1 MLEIFNTQFW
11 CDIVC
16 TLLHSIWQAA
26 IVALLLGVTLR
37 QISAKQATLRYWLAA
52 GAIFSLVLTSFFTY
66 HVRTELRKSSA
77 SPAVQQVAPLVVSEA
92 VSKSP
97 PAELAHI
104 PSPQTSAV
112 SGINWTALAAL
123 FWVVGVSAMVL
134 RTIGAVIRGNQL
146 SSVSPIET
154 PKYLELF
161 TKQSQ
166 EIGLRKVPSFWSSAS
181 GCTPYAVG
189 VLAPA
194 VVVPM
199 SMLTSLSSSELQAVL
214 AHELAH
220 VRRNDYLVNLY
231 QMVIESVYFFN
242 PAVWWISR
250 QIRIEREAC
259 CDQIAIEAAGNNI
272 GYAQILA
279 NWMETVLGDTDSK
292 VDQAPA
298 AAMAFSN
305 KQPSGMLE
313 RIQRILKPDSKPK
326 LRVSP
331 LNWGFVIAASILI
344 ACGMNIGSKAVT
356 AVAVQALSDSERI
369 AKIKERQVALEDHA
383 DRVFEEGTATI
394 RGRITTEDGGQ
405 VEDGRLYT
413 TSENSNSSTHAGG
426 GRVSAG
432 QDFKTTVKSG
442 EIWLELFSKNYAP
455 AIIGPIKAVKDM
467 SITQNVTLVKGA
479 PHLVHVVDEDGQPV
493 SGADVQMYPKSHG
506 GPVWKTSTDDQGN
519 YTYKHRNPGRK
530 SNLSVEKV
538 GYVKERIVV
547 TNDGKTEVVLKTAP
561 ISKGVV
567 LSADGAPVAGAEIR
581 LVANRG
587 LYFNNKLIATTDQ
600 QGRFET
606 QMLFPTG
613 VYDLLVVSDS
623 GMAVVEDVTV
633 GENLEFTLH
642 PAYSMDISI
651 KGDMDQLRRHKNG
664 KLRISFDQKVGK
676 AYWQSD
682 FEDGELEVVED
693 SEDQVRLKV
702 KRLLPGKF
710 TLRSGKFRHAL
721 TAKPG
726 NQSIEITTDEGAPK
740 QTERPEIEMVDLI
753 VKFRCDGEF
762 VKPSGELRVG
772 SHFRSFASL
781 EDGVLK
787 ARVKRKD
794 KYYFQPDRLI
804 GFTFESQHF
813 DAEAGDLQEITIDV
827 QPAGAVSGR
836 IVDDNGEPVSAS
848 VSCRYKYRTPQS
860 HISSQLANH
869 FQSDSKG
876 NFLLTPIPLG
886 AKVIVKAGKRFN
898 PAVSDEVLIE
908 VSKPVVDVQLQT
920 AAPVKA
926 KVRVIDHQG
935 NPMPGI
941 DLQIGLVNNGSWSGA
956 LVTDGRG
963 EFVVWPLHPT
973 WDYYVAAEPKKGYVK
988 KYIDLVQGETN
999 VLQLEPGCEV
1009 RGQLLDKGGKPMPN
1023 QRVYAMFKNP
1033 RSSQGLSTWIDAD
1046 RLTDSDGHFE
1056 FTRLPKTECEI
1067 NSPYGSEPVL
1077 INAGEDNEPI
1087 ELRLKE

>member
-1 MLEIFNTQFW
+1 MLEVFNTQFW
-11 CDIVC
+11 CDIVWA
-16 TLLHSIWQAA
+16 LLHSIWQAA
-26 IVALLLGVTLR
+26 IIALLLGIILR
-37 QISAKQATLRYWLAA
+37 QISAKQATLRYWLAT
-52 GAIFSLVLTSFFTY
+52 GAILSLVLASFFTY

-77 SPAVQQVAPLVVSEA
+77 SPVVQQVAPLVVSEA

-104 PSPQTSAV
+104 PSLQTSAA

-383 DRVFEEGTATI
+383 DGVFEEGTATI
-394 RGRITTEDGGQ
+394 RGRITTEDGGE
-405 VEDGRLYT
+405 VEDGRLST
-413 TSENSNSSTHAGG
+413 TSENSNSSTHKGG
-426 GRVSAG
+426 GRFSAG

-442 EIWLELFSKNYAP
+442 EVWLELFSNNYAP
-455 AIIGPIKAVKDM
+455 AIIGPIKAVKDI

-506 GPVWKTSTDDQGN
+506 GPVWKNSTDDQGN
-519 YTYKHRNPGRK
+519 YTYKHRNPGGE
-530 SNLSVEKV
+530 SNLRVEKV
-538 GYVKERIVV
+538 GYVREDKVV
-547 TNDGKTEVVLKTAP
+547 TNNGKTEVVLKTAP

-567 LSADGAPVAGAEIR
+567 LSADGKPVVDAEIR
-581 LVANRG
+581 IASTRTRAFLH
-587 LYFNNKLIATTDQ
+587 KLIARTDK

-606 QMLFPTG
+606 PMLFPTEL
-613 VYDLLVVSDS
+613 YEILVVSDN
-623 GMAVVEDVTV
+623 GATIVEDVTPS
-633 GENLEFTLH
+633 ENLKFTLR
-642 PAYSMDISI
+642 PPCTMDVTI
-651 KGDMDQLRRHKNG
+651 KGDLDQLRRKRN
-664 KLRISFDQKVGK
+664 
-676 AYWQSD
+676 
-682 FEDGELEVVED
+682 GELEIVFWQRTRKSLRRSDEKESLLDVVED
-693 SEDQVRLKV
+693 SEDQVRLKL
-702 KRLLPGKF
+702 KRLLAGKL
-710 TLRSGKFRHAL
+710 TLKSGKFRGTLEA
-721 TAKPG
+721 TPG
-726 NQSIEITTDEGAPK
+726 NNTVEIMIDAETNKTTTAGGVEK
-740 QTERPEIEMVDLI
+740 TDLKI
-753 VKFRCDGEF
+753 SFECDGET
-762 VKPSGELRVG
+762 VKPSGLLRLRHNY
-772 SHFRSFASL
+772 SPL
-781 EDGVLK
+781 NDGHLK
-787 ARVKRKD
+787 VSVEPG
-794 KYYFQPDRLI
+794 KYFLQPDRLI
-804 GFTFESQHF
+804 GFTFEGQMI
-813 DAEAGDLQEITIDV
+813 EVVAGQLNEITIEV
-827 QPAGAVSGR
+827 EPAGAVSGTV
-836 IVDDNGEPVSAS
+836 VDVDGNPLSTS
-848 VSCRYKYRTPQS
+848 VSCRYEYR
-860 HISSQLANH
+860 HSSTGLSGN
-869 FQSDSKG
+869 FRSDEKG
-876 NFLLTPIPLG
+876 KFLLTPIPLG
-886 AKVIVKAGKRFN
+886 AKVVAKAGERFN

-908 VSKPVVDVQLQT
+908 ASKPVVDVQLQT

-926 KVRVIDHQG
+926 KVRVIDDQG
-935 NPMPGI
+935 KPIYGSE
-941 DLQIGLVNNGSWSGA
+941 LTVSLTGHGSWSGS
-956 LVTDGRG
+956 LVTDAKG
-963 EFVVWPLHPT
+963 ECEISPLHPT
-973 WDYYVAAEPKKGYVK
+973 RDYTVEAEPKRYVK
-988 KYIDLVQGETN
+988 KNIDLVQGETN
-999 VLQLEPGCEV
+999 ILQLEQGAEL
-1009 RGQLLDKGGKPMPN
+1009 RGQLLDKDGNPVPN

-1033 RSSQGLSTWIDAD
+1033 RSSQGLPTWVDAD
-1046 RLTDSDGHFE
+1046 RLTDSDGRFE

>member
-1 MLEIFNTQFW
+1 MHTLSFITASIFSSPIVLILSLMLAA
-11 CDIVC
+11 
-16 TLLHSIWQAA
+16 AA
-26 IVALLLGVTLR
+26 IGALVF
-37 QISAKQATLRYWLAA
+37 LAA
-52 GAIFSLVLTSFFTY
+52 SF
-66 HVRTELRKSSA
+66 VKEQREK
-77 SPAVQQVAPLVVSEA
+77 
-92 VSKSP
+92 
-97 PAELAHI
+97 HI
-104 PSPQTSAV
+104 D
-112 SGINWTALAAL
+112 
-123 FWVVGVSAMVL
+123 GV
-134 RTIGAVIRGNQL
+134 L
-146 SSVSPIET
+146 SS
-154 PKYLELF
+154 Y
-161 TKQSQ
+161 
-166 EIGLRKVPSFWSSAS
+166 
-181 GCTPYAVG
+181 
-189 VLAPA
+189 
-194 VVVPM
+194 M
-199 SMLTSLSSSELQAVL
+199 
-214 AHELAH
+214 
-220 VRRNDYLVNLY
+220 
-231 QMVIESVYFFN
+231 
-242 PAVWWISR
+242 
-250 QIRIEREAC
+250 
-259 CDQIAIEAAGNNI
+259 
-272 GYAQILA
+272 
-279 NWMETVLGDTDSK
+279 
-292 VDQAPA
+292 
-298 AAMAFSN
+298 
-305 KQPSGMLE
+305 
-313 RIQRILKPDSKPK
+313 
-326 LRVSP
+326 
-331 LNWGFVIAASILI
+331 
-344 ACGMNIGSKAVT
+344 
-356 AVAVQALSDSERI
+356 
-369 AKIKERQVALEDHA
+369 
-383 DRVFEEGTATI
+383 
-394 RGRITTEDGGQ
+394 RGDGGY

-413 TSENSNSSTHAGG
+413 TSENSNSSTHAGAS
-426 GRVSAG
+426 RVSAG

-442 EIWLELFSKNYAP
+442 EVWLELFSNNYAP
-455 AIIGPIKAVKDM
+455 AIIGPIKAVKDI

-506 GPVWKTSTDDQGN
+506 GPVWKNSTDDQGN

-682 FEDGELEVVED
+682 FEDGGLEVVED

-710 TLRSGKFRHAL
+710 TLRSGKFRHPL

-726 NQSIEITTDEGAPK
+726 NQSIEITTDEGAPN
-740 QTERPEIEMVDLI
+740 QPEVEMVDLI

-787 ARVKRKD
+787 ARVKRED
-794 KYYFQPDRLI
+794 KYYFQPHKLI
-804 GFTFESQHF
+804 GFTFKSQHF

-876 NFLLTPIPLG
+876 NFLLTPIPIG
-886 AKVIVKAGKRFN
+886 AKVIVKAGERFN

-926 KVRVIDHQG
+926 KVRVIDDQG
-935 NPMPGI
+935 KPIYGSE
-941 DLQIGLVNNGSWSGA
+941 LTVSLTGHGSWSGS
-956 LVTDGRG
+956 LVTDAKG
-963 EFVVWPLHPT
+963 ECEISPLHPT
-973 WDYYVAAEPKKGYVK
+973 WDYTVEAEPKRYVK
-988 KYIDLVQGETN
+988 KNIDLVQGETN
-999 VLQLEPGCEV
+999 ILQLEQGAEL
-1009 RGQLLDKGGKPMPN
+1009 RGQLLDKDGNPVPN

-1046 RLTDSDGHFE
+1046 RLTDSDGRFE

-1077 INAGEDNEPI
+1077 INAGVDDEPI
-1087 ELRLKE
+1087 VLRLKR